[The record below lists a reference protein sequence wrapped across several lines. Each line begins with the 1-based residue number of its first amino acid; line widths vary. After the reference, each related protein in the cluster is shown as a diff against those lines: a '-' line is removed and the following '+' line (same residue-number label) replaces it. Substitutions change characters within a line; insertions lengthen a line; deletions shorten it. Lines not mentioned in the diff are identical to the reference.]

1 MRFIRLWRAY
11 LYFYRKIFQIY
22 ICLVFKQFE
31 KILEIYSKKVLEMFG
46 AYMKKT
52 LSLHHFRLKNGR
64 NDKTKEF
71 IERLKK

>member
-1 MRFIRLWRAY
+1 MVY
-11 LYFYRKIFQIY
+11 
-22 ICLVFKQFE
+22 KQFE

-46 AYMKKT
+46 AYMKKH

>member
-11 LYFYRKIFQIY
+11 VSFYRKIFQIY

-46 AYMKKT
+46 AYMKKH